1 MYQWDSDTVDG
12 PNVFFSSSTFDTPEA
27 SRIKNKPAGVEFA
40 GRFYF
45 TTQSGSL
52 VSTDGSDFEVFYTND
67 NYKVRPEYL
76 AVLSDRIVF
85 MITNASFDSLFFSF
99 SPTEGFVNMFWSPSD
114 RSMPC
119 PMIPLGGKLYFTT
132 CQFDSNIGVTQLWRT
147 DGTNP
152 GTQLVRHDLAQR
164 KLASV
169 PMGVYRG
176 HLILTSAGSNG
187 GDSMEPALLNATPS
201 IPQPA
206 TLLGLRAQPVSFT
219 YAQLVTGPATDD
231 DGDTLT
237 PLRLFNSYGTLTRNG
252 NAVATS
258 TDIAPGDTFEW
269 TPPLTDSGVIFPVFL
284 YSSDP
289 WQEGSSYYPINLQ
302 TPYDVWRQTQ
312 FPILEGETGPP
323 PNSAARE
330 DFNGNGLPN
339 IFEQLFGRDPRAPDS
354 TPGCVPSVVGG
365 GNVLRYSFTR
375 TATLPQGN
383 VLTVELSTDLTPD
396 SWSPIATKSEN
407 TPWTG
412 TASISET
419 TLPDGRVRVD
429 VEMPAT
435 AGPTFFRLQAAY

>member
-1 MYQWDSDTVDG
+1 MAVTSDF
-12 PNVFFSSSTFDTPEA
+12 NCLFFRYTSADDALNQFWDTPQ
-27 SRIKNKPAGVEFA
+27 P
-40 GRFYF
+40 
-45 TTQSGSL
+45 
-52 VSTDGSDFEVFYTND
+52 
-67 NYKVRPEYL
+67 
-76 AVLSDRIVF
+76 
-85 MITNASFDSLFFSF
+85 
-99 SPTEGFVNMFWSPSD
+99 
-114 RSMPC
+114 SMPS
-119 PMIPLGGKLYFTT
+119 PFVALGSRLYFTA
-132 CQFDSNIGVTQLWRT
+132 CEYNSNIGTTRLYRT
-147 DGTNP
+147 DGT
-152 GTQLVRHDLAQR
+152 TQGSTLVFDNVAQR

-176 HLILTSAGSNG
+176 HLILTSGGSNG
-187 GDSMEPALLNATPS
+187 FDSMEPALLNAAPS
-201 IPQPA
+201 IPQPV

-237 PLRLFNSYGTLTRNG
+237 PVRLYKSSGTLTRNG
-252 NAVATS
+252 NAVDTS

-269 TPPLTDSGVIFPVFL
+269 TQPPADSGELLPFL
-284 YSSDP
+284 LLCSDD
-289 WQEGSSYYPINLQ
+289 WQQGYAYQSVNLQ
-302 TPYDVWRQTQ
+302 TPYDVWRLAQ

-323 PNSAARE
+323 PNSAAWE

-365 GNVLRYSFTR
+365 GNVMRYSFTR

-383 VLTVELSTDLTPD
+383 VLTVELSTDLMPD

-407 TPWTG
+407 NPWTG

-429 VEMPAT
+429 VEMPAN